1 MYELMSAGK
10 IGKRLGMSAR
20 AVNKRLKEI
29 GLIEGEP
36 GNYVI
41 TKKGVEYGNI
51 AFPKNSYGGYIS
63 CSNCYFVWD
72 YRVIRLLNEY
82 ALKLKDDAEH

>member
-29 GLIEGEP
+29 GLIDGEP
-36 GNYVI
+36 GNYGI
-41 TKKGVEYGNI
+41 TKTGV
-51 AFPKNSYGGYIS
+51 
-63 CSNCYFVWD
+63 
-72 YRVIRLLNEY
+72 
-82 ALKLKDDAEH
+82 

>member
-1 MYELMSAGK
+1 MSAGK

-29 GLIEGEP
+29 GLIDGEP

-51 AFPKNSYGGYIS
+51 AFPKNSYSGYIS
-63 CSNCYFVWD
+63 CSNCYYVWD